1 MGIGTIV
8 TVTVVPLFARTV
20 SRRSTLSWGVEPVV
34 AERGLAAEPGL
45 AALAV
50 KPSARDPEP
59 AGDAPSSAT
68 PFLGRVITS
77 SAFRITH
84 AGMPH
89 ALFGDVEFAT
99 VMWFCFD
106 GVGFRSRESSEK
118 GKRTLKKQIPTCN
131 QPIIAYDILV
141 LGALQIYSSTWYQ
154 ARPYLLY

>member
-1 MGIGTIV
+1 MEHRVLQTAFHLAPFPV
-8 TVTVVPLFARTV
+8 TRF
-20 SRRSTLSWGVEPVV
+20 STNIPFK
-34 AERGLAAEPGL
+34 LAAEPGL

-50 KPSARDPEP
+50 KPPARDPEP